1 MKEKIKNFMFW
12 LLISYSVLFVVF
24 FVFNMFSINTKIELS
39 DNATNLERYNEL
51 IERVSNLEESSCSLL
66 LNEMLDAYGKTSFD
80 GEIDL
85 RDFYEMYW
93 KGTSFLSFYMPI
105 KEKCGISNEVMI
117 ELGMPMDSIN
127 SISYFDNIYM
137 DNMFDYELK
146 ITDYTIRTI
155 AEPSIRQLEYQTC
168 KSSELDMIEKVLDY
182 IGGEVNE

>member
-66 LNEMLDAYGKTSFD
+66 LSEMHDAYGRTSFD

-85 RDFYEMYW
+85 RDFSDFF
-93 KGTSFLSFYMPI
+93 K
-105 KEKCGISNEVMI
+105 
-117 ELGMPMDSIN
+117 
-127 SISYFDNIYM
+127 
-137 DNMFDYELK
+137 
-146 ITDYTIRTI
+146 
-155 AEPSIRQLEYQTC
+155 
-168 KSSELDMIEKVLDY
+168 
-182 IGGEVNE
+182 